1 MRKLTLTLL
10 ALLAFACILTPSFA
24 ADSAE
29 PAEGP
34 EVASA
39 AEVLSVFTADQVQLD
54 LVLILSGEKDSRI
67 APTARVDCFYF
78 CGLERQSC
86 LAGCSGNAFC
96 ESLCHEDYELCLHSY
111 C

>member
-24 ADSAE
+24 TE
-29 PAEGP
+29 PVEGS

-39 AEVLSVFTADQVQLD
+39 AEVLSVFAADQVQLD
-54 LVLILSGEKDSRI
+54 LVLVLSGEKDSRF
-67 APTARVDCFYF
+67 APTARVDCYYF
-78 CGLERQSC
+78 CGLEKQSC
-86 LAGCSGNAFC
+86 LVSCGNTPYCQAWC
-96 ESLCHEDYELCLHSY
+96 EEDYMLCLDSH